1 MRCYC
6 EAKSIVEK
14 SILGC
19 SMGLQKLVDVL
30 NDSRE
35 EVRNEMLLL
44 LRSLTRRN
52 QEICKFIAFQDGYDI
67 LIRILQS
74 ETGVVARDCLHV
86 IYNMVANSVLT
97 LKLFSQKKLINAIID
112 ILSVSEKITPLS
124 SIRSTPVNGTEDL
137 SDTSFTVHEPV
148 GDRVIDLTRYGDL
161 ESVSNVDIQ
170 CYQFAV
176 CVLGS
181 RGSRV

>member
-1 MRCYC
+1 M
-6 EAKSIVEK
+6 EK

-67 LIRILQS
+67 LIRILES
-74 ETGVVARDCLHV
+74 EDGVVARDCLHI

-97 LKLFSQKKLINAIID
+97 LKLFSQKKLINAIINV
-112 ILSVSEKITPLS
+112 LSVSEKV
-124 SIRSTPVNGTEDL
+124 TPVSSLHTSPVNE
-137 SDTSFTVHEPV
+137 SDTSFVVHEPM

-161 ESVSNVDIQ
+161 KCVSNVEVQ

-176 CVLGS
+176 SVG
-181 RGSRV
+181 

>member
-1 MRCYC
+1 MRCYSK
-6 EAKSIVEK
+6 AKSIVEK

-74 ETGVVARDCLHV
+74 ETGVVA
-86 IYNMVANSVLT
+86 
-97 LKLFSQKKLINAIID
+97 
-112 ILSVSEKITPLS
+112 LSAC
-124 SIRSTPVNGTEDL
+124 DL
-137 SDTSFTVHEPV
+137 
-148 GDRVIDLTRYGDL
+148 
-161 ESVSNVDIQ
+161 
-170 CYQFAV
+170 
-176 CVLGS
+176 
-181 RGSRV
+181 

>member
-1 MRCYC
+1 MNQ
-6 EAKSIVEK
+6 SIVEK

-19 SMGLQKLVDVL
+19 PMGLQKLVDVL
-30 NDSRE
+30 RDNRE

-67 LIRILQS
+67 LIAILRKES
-74 ETGVVARDCLHV
+74 GTIARDCLHI

-97 LKLFSQKKLINAIID
+97 LKLFSQRPFLLAIID
-112 ILSVSEKITPLS
+112 VLSASDIVSAS
-124 SIRSTPVNGTEDL
+124 SAEPSPRPDVSLLPAEAL
-137 SDTSFTVHEPV
+137 SDHI
-148 GDRVIDLTRYGDL
+148 IDLTKYDEL
-161 ESVSNVDIQ
+161 ERVNNMDIQ

-176 CVLGS
+176 SVGA
-181 RGSRV
+181 RRVAEA

>member
-1 MRCYC
+1 
-6 EAKSIVEK
+6 
-14 SILGC
+14 
-19 SMGLQKLVDVL
+19 MGLQKLVDVL

-176 CVLGS
+176 CVLGC